1 MTDRTEETFGYKQLD
16 PLLHSPIRLAIISL
30 LYSCE
35 EADFTYIKNKIGAT
49 DGNLN
54 NHLAKLE
61 KQGWIEVKKSFVN
74 KKPVTSQSITEA
86 GRKAF
91 LDYVQR
97 LEQFIN
103 PAIKGDSSS

>member
-1 MTDRTEETFGYKQLD
+1 MGAKDEESLGYKQLD

-35 EADFTYIKNKIGAT
+35 EADFTYIKKKVGAT

-61 KQGWIEVKKSFVN
+61 KQGWIKVEKSFVN
-74 KKPVTSQSITEA
+74 KKPVTTQSITEA

-91 LDYVQR
+91 LEYVQA

-103 PAIKGDSSS
+103 PAKGEKQ